1 VRPTR
6 SLLVAALVSLVL
18 IALAG
23 ARLQPAGAASTDL
36 FFSEYIEGSSNN
48 KALEIFNGT
57 GAPVDLGTG
66 GYTVRMFFNGNP
78 VSTLAITLT
87 GTVAPGDVFVVAQAT
102 ASPTIL
108 AQADQVNGAG
118 WFNGDDAVAL
128 MKGPT
133 GNDPVDVIGQIGL
146 DPGTEW
152 GTGLTSTA
160 DNTLRRKAAI
170 VAGDTNGGDAFDP
183 AVEWDGFAIDT
194 FDGLGSHGG
203 NAAVTANCG
212 GPLSVEQGSPA
223 SRNVSATDPDGRV
236 TSLAIGS
243 ITPAPAAGSITLND
257 VVPAAAAGGTATGR
271 IDVDGAVPAGS
282 YDVVLTASNDDAAP
296 QSATCTLN
304 VAVAQTYEIHELQG
318 ASHNSPLV
326 GQPVS
331 GVTGIVT
338 AKRSN
343 GYYLQDPT
351 PDADDATSD
360 AIFVFT
366 SAAPAVNVGDAVKV
380 GGIVSEFRPG
390 GTTTAN
396 LTTTEIVSPTTAV
409 LSTGNPLPGPTVIGL
424 GGRTPPD
431 AVIDDDSFAAFD
443 PAEDGIDFYESL
455 EANRI
460 QVNNPVVVG
469 PQNDF
474 GEIYVLA
481 DDGAGAAVRTAR
493 GGIVIRPGD
502 FNPERIQF
510 DDAVLLGSTP
520 DANVGDH
527 FTTPAVGVLDYDF
540 GNFEVELTSPLTTVP
555 DGVTPETT
563 AAAGPQELSV
573 ATFNVEN
580 LGGNELQTKYDAL
593 AGEIVNALKSP
604 DILSL
609 EEIQDNNGA
618 TNDTVVDAD
627 VTLGRL
633 RDAIVAAGGPTYAW
647 RQINPVDDQD
657 GGQPGGNIRVGFF
670 FRGDRGV
677 AFVDSPG
684 GDSTTATGV
693 VTGADGKPH
702 LTFSPGRVDPGS
714 SAWSASRKPLAG
726 EFTYRGR
733 TFFLITNHFNSK
745 GGDDPLFG
753 RFQPPV
759 RVTEVQRHQQA
770 QLVDG
775 FVDSILAADDEANV
789 VVLGDLNDFEFSETM
804 GLLTDGGTLH
814 PLMSTLPQEE
824 RYSYVFEGN
833 SQSLDHIVVSDK
845 LFDMPFTFDPVHVN
859 AEFANQLSDHDPQVA
874 RFLVNAAPEVDAGG
888 PYSVAEGAS
897 ITLSATG
904 SDPEGDS
911 LSYSW
916 DLDNDG
922 DFETP
927 GQTVTYMAGDG
938 PATPVVQVEASDGS
952 TAGTAAVTI
961 SISNVAPTASFVAPA
976 TSFAGFPFTLSLP
989 GATDPSAADV
999 TAGFQYA
1006 FDCGDGAGYGPVG
1019 SSSSRSCPTSNV
1031 GIRTVRGQVR
1041 DKDGG
1046 VSEYTATVG
1055 VVVTFDSLCALT
1067 KAYSSKPAVA
1077 TALCALLNAAE
1088 HAKTRIVREA
1098 ALLAYRVA
1106 VVVSTGSQPSKAF
1119 TNDEGDTLIRLSRLL

>member
-1 VRPTR
+1 MSRRSPGVHLQLEVAKPCVTR

-57 GAPVDLGTG
+57 GAPV
-66 GYTVRMFFNGNP
+66 N
-78 VSTLAITLT
+78 LT
-87 GTVAPGDVFVVAQAT
+87 RAAT
-102 ASPTIL
+102 ASRCIFNGSASPGLTINLTAPFARATSSSLAQSSAAPAIL
-108 AQADQVNGAG
+108 AQADQTYGAG

-128 MKGPT
+128 MKGA
-133 GNDPVDVIGQIGL
+133 NDPLDVIGQVGF

-160 DNTLRRKAAI
+160 DNTLRRKGTI
-170 VAGDTNGGDAFDP
+170 EAGDTNSGDPFDP
-183 AVEWDGFAIDT
+183 AVQWDGFAIDT

-212 GPLSVEQGSPA
+212 GPLSVEQGTPA

-257 VVPAAAAGGTATGR
+257 VVPAAATGGTATGR
-271 IDVDGAVPAGS
+271 VDVDGAVPAGS
-282 YDVVLTASNDDAAP
+282 YDVVLTAARTTTQRPSP
-296 QSATCTLN
+296 ATCTLT
-304 VAVAQTYEIHELQG
+304 VSVAQTYEIHEIQG

-331 GVTGIVT
+331 GVNGVVT

-390 GTTTAN
+390 GATTAN

-409 LSTGNPLPGPTVIGL
+409 LSSGNPLPGPTVIGL

-431 AVIDDDSFAAFD
+431 AVIDNDSFAAFD

-540 GNFEVELTSPLTTVP
+540 GNFEVELTSPLTTVA

-563 AAAGPQELSV
+563 AVAGPQELSV

-670 FRGDRGV
+670 FRADRGV

-702 LTFSPGRVDPGS
+702 LTFSPGRVDPGN
-714 SAWSASRKPLAG
+714 SAWNASRKPLAG

-770 QLVDG
+770 QLVNG

-804 GLLTDGGTLH
+804 SLLTDGGTLH
-814 PLMSTLPQEE
+814 PLMSTLPPDGA
-824 RYSYVFEGN
+824 V
-833 SQSLDHIVVSDK
+833 
-845 LFDMPFTFDPVHVN
+845 
-859 AEFANQLSDHDPQVA
+859 QLRLRRELAVA
-874 RFLVNAAPEVDAGG
+874 RPHRR
-888 PYSVAEGAS
+888 
-897 ITLSATG
+897 
-904 SDPEGDS
+904 
-911 LSYSW
+911 
-916 DLDNDG
+916 
-922 DFETP
+922 
-927 GQTVTYMAGDG
+927 QR
-938 PATPVVQVEASDGS
+938 Q
-952 TAGTAAVTI
+952 AVRH
-961 SISNVAPTASFVAPA
+961 
-976 TSFAGFPFTLSLP
+976 
-989 GATDPSAADV
+989 
-999 TAGFQYA
+999 
-1006 FDCGDGAGYGPVG
+1006 CR
-1019 SSSSRSCPTSNV
+1019 SRS
-1031 GIRTVRGQVR
+1031 
-1041 DKDGG
+1041 
-1046 VSEYTATVG
+1046 
-1055 VVVTFDSLCALT
+1055 
-1067 KAYSSKPAVA
+1067 
-1077 TALCALLNAAE
+1077 
-1088 HAKTRIVREA
+1088 TR
-1098 ALLAYRVA
+1098 
-1106 VVVSTGSQPSKAF
+1106 F
-1119 TNDEGDTLIRLSRLL
+1119 M